1 MPDTLSLNVSLD
13 VPQTRGTTSK
23 KNNDFHDA
31 VLKDYEMCV
40 TSRETSLIGRK
51 EVLTGKAKF
60 GIFGDGLEVPQVA
73 LAKFF
78 KKGDWRSGYYRD
90 QTWMMVNEVTT
101 AEDFFSQL
109 YADSNNDPFS
119 GGRQMNAHFATPVL
133 NPETGVWNNQL
144 NIYNT
149 ASDIS
154 STAGQMARALGLALA
169 SKKYREIQNP
179 FHAAGFSNLGNEV
192 CFCTIGEASTSE
204 GAFWESVNAAGVMRI
219 PLAIFIWDNG
229 YGISVPSEIQTTKG
243 NISELL
249 KGFELDEEG
258 KGIDLYE
265 CKAWDYAALCSLFE
279 KGIDKIRKT
288 HIPAIFHIQEAT
300 QPQGHSTSGS
310 HERYKTKDRLQWE
323 REHDCNLVM
332 RKWILDSKLAI
343 ETDLEAIEA
352 RAKATAREA
361 KNKAWAKYSNR
372 VRVIKPELT
381 HLYQDIADAIP
392 EKLDII
398 KAYQKELGNLREPF
412 PSELLKNARQLLLA
426 IGFQPSALSY
436 QLSANNQESNEKLK
450 AVTALRDWV
459 KNFTEQSK
467 KRYSTHLYSE
477 TPNSAL
483 KVEQVAPTYN
493 ETSPLKNG
501 YEIINIFFDKAFENF
516 SNLLAFGED
525 VGFIGD
531 VNQGMAGLQ
540 EKHGIERVF
549 DTGIREWTIM
559 GQAIGLSMRGWRPI
573 AEIQYLDYIYY
584 GLTPLADD
592 LSCLRYRTN
601 GIQCAPAIIRTRGH
615 RLEGIWHSGSPMAML
630 LNAVRGMYI
639 CVPRN
644 FVQAAG
650 MYNTLLQS
658 DDTAIVIESL
668 NSYRLKE
675 KEPANIGDY
684 TIPLGVP
691 EILIQGHDVTLV
703 TYGSCVK
710 VAQEACTQLTSLGI
724 SVELIDIQTLIPF
737 DIQHTIV
744 ESLKKTNRIVFLD
757 EDVPGG
763 ATAFMLQEVIE
774 IQKGFQYLDA
784 APKTITAS
792 EHRPPYGSDGDY
804 FSKPNVE
811 DVVEAILNLMLV

>member
-1 MPDTLSLNVSLD
+1 MPDTLSLKVALEVPETKTVS
-13 VPQTRGTTSK
+13 TK
-23 KNNDFHDA
+23 KNNDFRDT
-31 VLKDYEMCV
+31 VLKDYETCV
-40 TSRETSLIGRK
+40 TSRELSLIGRK

-78 KKGDWRSGYYRD
+78 NKGDWRSGYYRD
-90 QTWMMVNEVTT
+90 QTWMLASGISS
-101 AEDFFSQL
+101 AEDFFAQL

-119 GGRQMNAHFATPVL
+119 GGRQMNSHFATPIV
-133 NPETGVWNNQL
+133 NSDTGVWSNQL
-144 NIYNT
+144 NSYNIG
-149 ASDIS
+149 SDTS
-154 STAGQMARALGLALA
+154 STAGQMARAIGFALA
-169 SKKYREIQNP
+169 SKKYRELNDP
-179 FHAAGFSNLGNEV
+179 FHANGFSNLGNEV

-204 GAFWESVNAAGVMRI
+204 GVFWESVNAAGVMRI

-243 NISELL
+243 NISEIL

-258 KGIDLYE
+258 KGIELYE
-265 CKAWDYAALCSLFE
+265 CRAWDYPSLCTLFE
-279 KGIDKIRKT
+279 KGIEKIRKT
-288 HIPAIFHIQEAT
+288 HIPAIFHIKEAT

-310 HERYKTKDRLQWE
+310 HERYKSKERLQWE

-332 RKWILDSKLAI
+332 RRWILESNIATLK
-343 ETDLEAIEA
+343 DLENIEA
-352 RAKATAREA
+352 RSKATAREA
-361 KNKAWAKYSNR
+361 KNKAWANYFNR
-372 VRVIKPELT
+372 IRLIKPELNR
-381 HLYQDIADAIP
+381 LYQDIADADP
-392 EKLDII
+392 RSAEII
-398 KAYQKELGNLREPF
+398 KAYQKELENLREPF
-412 PSELLKNARQLLLA
+412 ASELLKNARQLLFA
-426 IGFQPSALSY
+426 ISDSGLSET
-436 QLSANNQESNEKLK
+436 QNPKLK
-450 AVTALRDWV
+450 LSDWV
-459 KNFTEQSK
+459 KNFNEQSK

-477 TPNSAL
+477 TPNSAI
-483 KVEQVAPTYN
+483 KVEQVAPKYTD
-493 ETSPLKNG
+493 ESPMKNG
-501 YEIINIFFDKAFENF
+501 YEIINAFFDKAFENYTH
-516 SNLLAFGED
+516 LLAFGED

-531 VNQGMAGLQ
+531 VNQGLAGLQ
-540 EKHGIERVF
+540 EKYGIERIF

-584 GLTPLADD
+584 GLAPLADD
-592 LSCLRYRTN
+592 LSSLRYRSN

-630 LNAVRGMYI
+630 MNAVRGMYI

-658 DDTAIVIESL
+658 DDAAIVIECL

-675 KEPANIGDY
+675 KLPSNIGEY

-691 EILIQGHDVTLV
+691 DILQSGTDVTLV

-710 VAQEACTQLTSLGI
+710 IASDACTVLKSLGV
-724 SVELIDIQTLIPF
+724 SVELIDVQTLLPF
-737 DIQHTIV
+737 DIHQSIV
-744 ESLKKTNRIVFLD
+744 QSLKKTNRIIFLD

-774 IQKGFQYLDA
+774 KQKGFQYLDA
-784 APKTITAS
+784 PPKTITAA

-811 DVVEAILNLMLV
+811 DVVESILELMRV